1 MPEESVLEI
10 TIRPSKSLTPSE
22 MQEADALDRLAFYEE
37 GGEDNNG
44 DDIQWIEESNYHV
57 MGYVGGRLVSQIILS
72 SQDILAGS
80 QSLRIAGVGG
90 VATHPDWR
98 RLGFA
103 RRLLKAAEDLIRSEG
118 GYDFAMLFCDPKMIP
133 YYASCGYIQVLNP
146 IFIIQRG
153 QRVEF
158 VDYQMVLP
166 ISGKSWPEGVV
177 DIPGRP
183 W

>member
-1 MPEESVLEI
+1 MPEDPLFEI
-10 TIRPSKSLTPSE
+10 SIRSSKSLTPAE
-22 MQEADALDRLAFYEE
+22 QQEIDGLDKLAFYEE
-37 GGEDNNG
+37 GGEDYNH
-44 DDIQWIEESNYHV
+44 DIQWIEESDYHV
-57 MGYVGGRLVSQIILS
+57 LGYVDGTLVSQVILS
-72 SQDILAGS
+72 SQHILAGS
-80 QSLRIAGVGG
+80 QSLYIAGVGG
-90 VATHPDWR
+90 VGTHPSWR
-98 RLGFA
+98 RRGFA

-118 GYDFAMLFCDPKMIP
+118 SYDFAMLFCDPKMIP

-158 VDYQMVLP
+158 DDHQMVLP
-166 ISGKSWPEGVV
+166 ISGKPWPEGVV